1 MSTNDQD
8 VRESELPGLRSIQLE
23 QPGVGLVALALI
35 LPVLAGVGLMF
46 VSSFEIALAIS
57 AATVVLSS
65 LLVAIDAHQL
75 GRVDRTGTERESA
88 VLLFFGMCLLWI
100 VVFPLAFF
108 RRRHFGGPNLVVPAI
123 LVALFFVGGPFVVS
137 ILKGPELP
145 ACDSKEVIQLVE
157 QVVRGSPVGPQVQSI
172 TGHRQIS
179 YDSAADRRHGQCVIQ
194 IGGRPVPAKYLVQWR
209 DRSKGHFEVR
219 ITE

>member
-8 VRESELPGLRSIQLE
+8 FRESELPASRSIQLE

-46 VSSFEIALAIS
+46 VSSFEIALGIS

-65 LLVAIDAHQL
+65 LLVALDSHQL
-75 GRVDRTGTERESA
+75 GRVDKTGKERESA
-88 VLLFFGMCLLWI
+88 VLLFFGMCFLWI
-100 VVFPLAFF
+100 VVFPLAIY
-108 RRRHFGGPNLVVPAI
+108 RRRQFDGPNLVVPAI
-123 LVALFFVGGPFVVS
+123 LVALFFVGGPFVVAM
-137 ILKGPELP
+137 LRGPELP

-157 QVVRGSPVGPQVQSI
+157 QLVRGSPTGHRVQSI

-194 IGGRPVPAKYLVQWR
+194 LDGRAVPAKYLVQWR
-209 DRSKGHFEVR
+209 DRSKGQFEVR